1 MNKNNTIIIENFTKF
16 FNEDKVGDKTNT
28 VTDNTEIYN
37 TEIDNT
43 ETKNEIQEIKLI
55 SNKSEPASNDNASV
69 SRYLVIVVHQ
79 YYKNEDKIISN
90 VANVFE
96 TDASEFILTKTY
108 SENPNTKFGV
118 NHYITVESGKTFQS
132 RANPY
137 TKSEENNTSI
147 SFIDNFKFNTYKN
160 FNAILPTAM
169 ENQCIVFYE
178 YDFNNEHTNWYY
190 TKGILYAYGNGVA
203 STKEIYKYDENH
215 KNNPYNKI
223 KEIILNKVFLTS
235 QVNAKTNTK
244 PDTKLVTN
252 TKTNVKSV
260 TNTLPVTV
268 TKTATENEI
277 DRLYINAIKPNNLNI
292 ILQNNKDKIKWIT
305 SIARYLYVNITPRND
320 IDSSKIH
327 LYHELYKYIDAYY
340 NEIGTNYTHINTE
353 LFKEHSQYSNNSIN
367 NNKKINLYVDQYNK
381 LSQDIKYD
389 YPSFCMHYRDFEN
402 FKKYLSSKYKDNK
415 TLIDLC
421 NEFAYSTSIDADL
434 INQVMAQVNKQPK
447 QIYTYLKLTNFEQ
460 EQDKNQVES
469 NYDPPYNQRYN
480 IYTNNTNNYIILK
493 HLNTYKPLYS
503 YDNNKLQTIKNVTV
517 PEIIVK
523 DNKPYGERNALTFN
537 KGGQIIDIKYDD
549 SLLCGGFNK
558 VFSPKLSNENIA
570 NNIDEIIKT
579 LQLPTGNNV
588 FIMGYG
594 ASGSGKTS
602 SLIYFKKK
610 QEDGILM
617 HICNKMGSAGWTNAE
632 VECKEY
638 FRPYY
643 SNDDSGEQ
651 SISDFIIKNSNTF
664 SFEYDNGMNKFK
676 LTEKTT
682 YNTHHTYRTGVDIKD
697 FEKNDKMG
705 EIIEYLIDTDR
716 LVKATTNNPNSSRS
730 HVLCFIKFS
739 KGETNE
745 KNKHKPVLIIGDLA
759 GVENRFT
766 CNNSN
771 VLQKFYNVRRDD
783 GSNSKFYSREIKT
796 IGSSQKFDVIYGGS
810 IDDSQESLISDT
822 LPLNQDSIIT
832 VDDDDFEP
840 INAVD
845 NFENLFNNPYFTFNS
860 PESIKNLYSNSELLQ
875 YILSSTPHLSAFNY
889 INYFFKQVGL
899 DLNTLNKYI
908 INNPEYVTTK
918 ISKLESTYNE
928 EEEIE
933 STYNEEETN
942 NIFDQITDKDE
953 LTYLFC
959 KILYGYGN
967 FKKLFTNTINDFN
980 NEKSLTNK
988 PKTNVGKTKEI
999 TFEEYQLKYYIN
1011 PSNINSIFQSI
1022 KNKTE
1027 TRNIIIF
1034 NLLIYI
1040 SKVILGDYNFI
1051 NTQLSL
1057 IIEKIK
1063 ECIGYTKYIK
1073 KACEHRVI
1081 EGEYI
1086 NDSLKKLT
1094 DDLTNIMAYKN
1105 RENLYYIPQ
1114 FNTNCFNQYCNN
1126 PSNCF
1131 NVPNV
1136 DTLEL
1141 KSNIMMDINDYLTK
1155 NKTNVIEQTNEQKT
1169 QMQEMGK
1176 DNYPIDPGNFDHL
1189 TICIF
1194 GVFNWSRIANNP
1206 PPVPYVNINKLKHLI
1221 YDRDQYNFSVSTF
1234 KAELTKVINLLI
1246 VRKTSSYA
1254 LYVLQRI
1261 EKLIGDKTQID
1272 STTISNIIYYLTLIH
1287 NQNML
1292 SAVGTVEFLDQI
1304 AKLNTT
1310 NSTCVIDNIKDFN
1323 PVYSKN
1329 KSI

>member
-1 MNKNNTIIIENFTKF
+1 MNKNNELTNDGELQNLLAISDN
-16 FNEDKVGDKTNT
+16 DK
-28 VTDNTEIYN
+28 IR
-37 TEIDNT
+37 DNT
-43 ETKNEIQEIKLI
+43 ETSKDNTKTSKDNNEIIIESGEQEINPKTDA
-55 SNKSEPASNDNASV
+55 SNPTSNDNASV
-69 SRYLVIVVHQ
+69 TRYLVIVVHQ
-79 YYKNEDKIISN
+79 YDTGKDQITSN

-118 NHYITVESGKTFQS
+118 NNYITVESGKTFQS
-132 RANPY
+132 RANTY
-137 TKSEENNTSI
+137 KNNTSI

-169 ENQCIVFYE
+169 KNQCIVFYE
-178 YDFNNEHTNWYY
+178 YDSNDNPKNWYY

-203 STKEIYKYDENH
+203 STKEIYKYDDNYD
-215 KNNPYNKI
+215 KNRPYNKI
-223 KEIILNKVFLTS
+223 KEIILNKVFLDTK
-235 QVNAKTNTK
+235 VKTTVTTATTVTNAKTTVTNAKTK
-244 PDTKLVTN
+244 TQPVTN
-252 TKTNVKSV
+252 TQPLKKT
-260 TNTLPVTV
+260 T
-268 TKTATENEI
+268 TENEI
-277 DRLYINAIKPNNLNI
+277 QINRLYINAINPNNLNI

-320 IDSSKIH
+320 INPLKIQ
-327 LYHELYKYIDAYY
+327 LYHELYKYIDVYY
-340 NEIGTNYTHINTE
+340 TEIGTNYTHINTE
-353 LFKEHSQYSNNSIN
+353 LFKEHSQYNSINN

-434 INQVMAQVNKQPK
+434 IKQVMAQVNKQPK

-460 EQDKNQVES
+460 EQNKNQVES
-469 NYDPPYNQRYN
+469 KYDPPYNQRYN

-493 HLNTYKPLYS
+493 HLSTYKPLYS
-503 YDNNKLQTIKNVTV
+503 YNKNKLETIKDVTV
-517 PEIIVK
+517 PYVE
-523 DNKPYGERNALTFN
+523 DNKSYGGRNKLTYDDG
-537 KGGQIIDIKYDD
+537 GGQIIKVEYDD

-602 SLIYFKKK
+602 SLIYFKKNK
-610 QEDGILM
+610 EDGILM
-617 HICNKMGSAGWTNAE
+617 HICNKMGFNDWINAE
-632 VECKEY
+632 VTCKEY

-643 SNDDSGEQ
+643 SEPINGSESDNGSEPHEQ
-651 SISDFIIKNSNTF
+651 SISDFIIKESNTF
-664 SFEYDNGMNKFK
+664 SFAHDKESNKFK
-676 LTEKTT
+676 LTKETGYTT
-682 YNTHHTYRTGVDIKD
+682 NHTYRTGVNNKV
-697 FEKNDKMG
+697 FKPNDEMG

-739 KGETNE
+739 TGKEGEQN
-745 KNKHKPVLIIGDLA
+745 KNKPVLIIGDLA

-796 IGSSQKFDVIYGGS
+796 INNSQKFDVIYGGGEYD
-810 IDDSQESLISDT
+810 DDSSIFSQDEYNLSEESEITT
-822 LPLNQDSIIT
+822 LDE
-832 VDDDDFEP
+832 FGP
-840 INAVD
+840 IEAVAD
-845 NFENLFNNPYFTFNS
+845 FENLFKNPYFRFNDL
-860 PESIKNLYSNSELLQ
+860 ESIITLYSNSELLQ
-875 YILSSTPHLSAFNY
+875 YILSSGPRLSLFNY
-889 INYFFKQVGL
+889 INYFIKQEGL
-899 DLNTLNKYI
+899 DLNTINLEI
-908 INNPEYVTTK
+908 INEPDEVVEK
-918 ISKLESTYNE
+918 
-928 EEEIE
+928 IE
-933 STYNEEETN
+933 SLREKYRGDGNVFKNLNNKEEYYDLLY
-942 NIFDQITDKDE
+942 IFSKT
-953 LTYLFC
+953 
-959 KILYGYGN
+959 LYGYDN
-967 FKKLFTNTINDFN
+967 YKKLLTNTNDN
-980 NEKSLTNK
+980 YK
-988 PKTNVGKTKEI
+988 KEI
-999 TFEEYQLKYYIN
+999 SFTQHKEIPMTFDQYKEKYPVN
-1011 PSNINSIFQSI
+1011 DSNKNSIIESIRKKKIQNIPSI
-1022 KNKTE
+1022 K
-1027 TRNIIIF
+1027 IY
-1034 NLLIYI
+1034 NLLTFI
-1040 SKVILGDYNFI
+1040 SVYKLGNYNFI
-1051 NTQLSL
+1051 NTHLSL
-1057 IIEKIK
+1057 IITKIE
-1063 ECIGYTKYIK
+1063 ECINYTKYIK

-1126 PSNCF
+1126 SSNCF

-1141 KSNIMMDINDYLTK
+1141 KSNIMMDINDYLSK
-1155 NKTNVIEQTNEQKT
+1155 NKGNVIKQTDELKT
-1169 QMQEMGK
+1169 DMNKMGK
-1176 DNYPIDPGNFDHL
+1176 DNYPIDPGNFDYL

-1234 KAELTKVINLLI
+1234 KAELTKIINLLI

-1261 EKLIGDKTQID
+1261 EKLIGDKTKIN
-1272 STTISNIIYYLTLIH
+1272 SAIISEIIRNLTLIH